1 MSFLFGVSDE
11 SSLTS
16 RWETYQD
23 LQRTLHVAHVEYV
36 SIVVFRSN
44 GEVVGFHRIPGDAVR
59 GEVEH
64 SAV

>member
-1 MSFLFGVSDE
+1 MSFLLGVSNE
-11 SSLTS
+11 SGPTP
-16 RWETYQD
+16 RRETYQD
-23 LQRTLHVAHVEYV
+23 LQRTLHVAHVENV
-36 SIVVFRSN
+36 SVVVFRSN